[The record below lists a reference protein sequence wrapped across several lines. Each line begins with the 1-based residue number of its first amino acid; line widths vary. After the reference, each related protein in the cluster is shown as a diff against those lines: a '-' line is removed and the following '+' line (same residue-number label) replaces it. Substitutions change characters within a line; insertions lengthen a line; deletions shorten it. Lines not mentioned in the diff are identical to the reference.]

1 MTASAATALAKK
13 KAKPYPFNHLAAV
26 RHLRRCDAKFEDL
39 ISRVGR
45 FRMEM
50 DTHPN
55 PYEALMEAIVY
66 QQLNGKAAETIFK
79 RFAALAG
86 EPLTPEGLLKLSDE
100 QMRGAGLSKQKAAYL
115 KDLAA
120 KTSSGL
126 VDFARLPELPD
137 AEVVEHLTQVK
148 GIGVWTAQMF
158 LMFTLK
164 RENVLPTG
172 DFGVR
177 MAMHKHYLDGRPSKT
192 AKKSAKARKGR
203 KRKIKLP
210 SPEQMEKVARRWEP
224 YRSVACWYLWKSL
237 DTKTL

>member
-1 MTASAATALAKK
+1 MRAIIERIGPCRMQFSPPEFHSLA
-13 KAKPYPFNHLAAV
+13 
-26 RHLRRCDAKFEDL
+26 
-39 ISRVGR
+39 
-45 FRMEM
+45 
-50 DTHPN
+50 
-55 PYEALMEAIVY
+55 EAIVY

-86 EPLTPEGLLKLSDE
+86 DPVTPEGILKLTDE
-100 QMRGAGLSKQKAAYL
+100 KMRGAGLSKQKSAYL

-126 VDFARLPELPD
+126 LDFARLPALPD

-177 MAMHKHYLDGRPSKT
+177 MAMYKHYLELQRVKA
-192 AKKSAKARKGR
+192 AKKSSAAKKSR

-210 SPEQMEKVARRWEP
+210 GPDQMEKIAKSWEP